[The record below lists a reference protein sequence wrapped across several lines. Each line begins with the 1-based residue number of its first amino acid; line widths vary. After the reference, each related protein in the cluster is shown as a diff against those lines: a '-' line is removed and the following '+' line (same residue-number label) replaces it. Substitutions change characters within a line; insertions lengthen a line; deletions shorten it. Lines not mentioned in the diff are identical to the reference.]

1 MLPQWYWL
9 RLVQKHAIGK
19 WNFAHFCSERLG
31 VILEYEFRISG
42 PLFEWRG
49 LAPFHFVQIPSDQSS
64 LIKSEASLLSY
75 GWGVIPIHGQ
85 VGKTNFTTSLI
96 PKDGNYLIPI
106 KDAVRKSERLEID
119 DEVKISFN
127 LGKSNN

>member
-1 MLPQWYWL
+1 M
-9 RLVQKHAIGK
+9 
-19 WNFAHFCSERLG
+19 
-31 VILEYEFRISG
+31 EYEFRISG

-49 LAPFHFVQIPSDQSS
+49 PAPFHFVQIPSDQSS

-106 KDAVRKSERLEID
+106 KDAVRKSEQLEID
-119 DEVKISFN
+119 DEVKINFN